1 MFSIGFNQ
9 IFSVQ
14 KMEII
19 YPKWL
24 QRYFT
29 KTVNNKSPE
38 KRGFFRYNLACS
50 IFFLGDTK

>member
-50 IFFLGDTK
+50 IFFLRDKK